1 MLFWIWSEFMK
12 DFLGFRKLNHENE
25 TEVQI
30 SVKKAISKTNANRAQ
45 YILIIGIIAE
55 AYLIT
60 FNDIPKILEDGWIST
75 NALYYLI
82 LHFIMFVAS
91 FFGTVRSYKFV
102 KSIPFTFFKKT
113 EIQNLAIFY
122 SFIFL
127 FCVAIVNSLDQSFSD
142 SVTLYIAYMLIVG
155 AVVLI
160 KPPLNIFVYFVSHIA
175 FIVGM
180 LFFQKD
186 SSILYLNL
194 LNGTLIMLCSVVI
207 STVFYKSFY
216 EVTLKSLLVE
226 KVNRKL
232 EILSSTDPLTGLYNR
247 RYFYQQMES
256 VVGDTIFPD
265 NLVCILMD
273 IDAFKRVNDTFGH
286 IVGDQALV
294 SFGTILKSHCQDKD
308 LAVRWGGEEFL
319 LVLFDTSVE
328 AAKYTASLIL
338 KELTDS
344 FVPDGDSKYKLT
356 TSAGI
361 SIFENFTF
369 KEIDMVISRADVALY
384 HAKNAG
390 KNQICIWHTNLQPE
404 VKK

>member
-1 MLFWIWSEFMK
+1 MK
-12 DFLGFRKLNHENE
+12 DFLGFRKLKHENE

-30 SVKKAISKTNANRAQ
+30 SVKNAISKTNANRAQ
-45 YILIIGIIAE
+45 YILIVGIIAE
-55 AYLIT
+55 AYLII
-60 FNDIPKILEDGWIST
+60 FNDIFNIIESGWGST
-75 NALYYLI
+75 NALFYLI

-91 FFGTVRSYKFV
+91 IFGTVRSYKFV
-102 KSIPFTFFKKT
+102 RNIPFTIFKKT
-113 EIQNLAIFY
+113 KIENLAVFY

-142 SVTLYIAYMLIVG
+142 SITLYIAYILIVG

-160 KPPLNIFVYFVSHIA
+160 EPPLNIFVYLISHIA
-175 FIVGM
+175 FIIGM
-180 LFFQKD
+180 VVFQKD

-194 LNGTLIMLCSVVI
+194 LNGTLIMLCSIVI

-216 EVTLKSLLVE
+216 EVTLKTMLVE
-226 KVNRKL
+226 KVNHKL
-232 EILSSTDPLTGLYNR
+232 EILSNTDPLTGLYNR
-247 RYFYQQMES
+247 RYFYQQMEN
-256 VVGDTIFPD
+256 VVGDTVFPD

-273 IDAFKRVNDTFGH
+273 IDTFKHVNDTFGH

-294 SFGTILKSHCQDKD
+294 SFGHILKSHCQDKD

-344 FVPDGDSKYKLT
+344 FVPEEDPNYKLT

-361 SIFENFTF
+361 SIFENFTY

-390 KNQICIWHTNLQPE
+390 KNQVCIWHTNLQPE
-404 VKK
+404 TKK